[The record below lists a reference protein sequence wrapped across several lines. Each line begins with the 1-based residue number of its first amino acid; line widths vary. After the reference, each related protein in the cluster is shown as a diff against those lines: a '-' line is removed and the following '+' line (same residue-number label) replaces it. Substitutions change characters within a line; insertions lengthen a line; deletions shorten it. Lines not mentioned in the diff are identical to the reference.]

1 MAHLF
6 TRRAYFAAQSR
17 FTNSPASLT
26 RYLRLTASGGG
37 AHSGHAISRDD
48 WLSDVLASAATP
60 DILIFVH
67 GYNTSQTTLLLRHAV
82 LQQKLAENGFKG
94 AMVSFDWPSDG
105 SNLSYLADRKEA
117 KGVAD
122 ALLTDGILMFL
133 TQAPGHRV
141 HILAHSMG
149 TYLTLRAL
157 SAGGRWSVDQ
167 IIFTAADVD
176 AEWMR
181 SGAWGA
187 LVMQHRCKQF
197 TNFHNT
203 RDEVLILSRNI
214 FNRGAARAGLDGL
227 PDRIPGNHRDV
238 YCTEQYK
245 TRVAMLTMIRSH
257 NWYFEDAGFYRDLAL
272 TLAGTAADQMPTRVA
287 TNTGGQALYA

>member
-1 MAHLF
+1 MFYLF
-6 TRRAYFAAQSR
+6 TRRAYFAAKSN
-17 FTNSPASLT
+17 FTNRPAGLT
-26 RYLRLTASGGG
+26 RYLRLSASGDGI
-37 AHSGHAISRDD
+37 HSGHAINRDN
-48 WLSDVLASAATP
+48 WLSEALASARTP

-67 GYNTSQTTLLLRHAV
+67 GYNTSQSSLLLRHAM
-82 LQQKLAENGFKG
+82 LQQKLAQNGFKG
-94 AMVSFDWPSDG
+94 TIVSFDWPSDG
-105 SNLSYLADRKEA
+105 SNLSYLADRNEA
-117 KGVAD
+117 KAVAN

-133 TQAPGHRV
+133 AQAPKHRV

-157 SAGGRWSVDQ
+157 SAGGRWAVEQ
-167 IIFTAADVD
+167 VIFTAADVD
-176 AEWMR
+176 SDWMK
-181 SGAWGA
+181 SGAWGS

-203 RDEVLILSRNI
+203 RDEVLILSKNM

-227 PDRIPGNHRDV
+227 PGQIPKSYRDV

-245 TRVAMLTMIRSH
+245 TRVAAPTMIRSH
-257 NWYFEDAGFYRDLAL
+257 NWYFEDVGFYRDLAL